1 MLFDQIQYFYLVHY
15 INIKLANFLIEYIEL
30 YLNLLLLLAVMIYE
44 IVTYRYLM
52 LFFLKLIQDHVRKM
66 MILIVDNLNVRL
78 LNYEVDRFNKLMDL
92 YLLHILLMYY
102 FKYLLEYLKC
112 NNF

>member
-1 MLFDQIQYFYLVHY
+1 MLFDQIQYFYLVNY

-30 YLNLLLLLAVMIYE
+30 YLNLLSLLIIMIYE
-44 IVTYRYLM
+44 IMTYRYLM
-52 LFFLKLIQDHVRKM
+52 LIFLKLIQDHVKKM

-92 YLLHILLMYY
+92 YLLHILSMYY
-102 FKYLLEYLKC
+102 FKYLLEYLKY